1 MVMKVRQH
9 YVPRFYLE
17 KFAIRRKRG
26 FIIKCFDKIN
36 QKSYVENI
44 IKIGMENYFF
54 DKKDPPLIEEHF
66 AEKEYEHSKIYN
78 KIVSQESIENIN
90 DNEKFK
96 MCEYIF
102 FQNERTRATRERN
115 KQITKI
121 VYKYLEKKE
130 KFPKYEEMPKVTIS
144 NSFFY

>member
-17 KFAIRRKRG
+17 KFAIRRKRS

-54 DKKDPPLIEEHF
+54 DKKDPPLIEERF
-66 AEKEYEHSKIYN
+66 AEKEFEHSKIYN

-96 MCEYIF
+96 MCEYMF

-121 VYKYLEKKE
+121 VYKYLEKKD
-130 KFPKYEEMPKVTIS
+130 KLPKY
-144 NSFFY
+144 